1 MKKIL
6 YLFNSVILS
15 LDVIKITYDIRT
27 DSITWTTWVLLG
39 SALFLLSG
47 WILMLINDVRDYM
60 TARKFLRMIEFN
72 NIKPLKREE
81 NQDG

>member
-6 YLFNSVILS
+6 YLFDSVILS

-27 DSITWTTWVLLG
+27 GSITWTTWMLLG